1 MQKSKKP
8 IDKERN
14 GNQWKMRPNKTVT
27 ICVKDYTEK
36 VTPWNSL
43 DAESTEVRP
52 SNTTKGENI

>member
-1 MQKSKKP
+1 
-8 IDKERN
+8 
-14 GNQWKMRPNKTVT
+14 MRPNKTVT